1 MFEILSLKNTVN
13 FLRHAVPISILSAVL
28 VAGSLVSLAT
38 KGINWGLDFTG
49 GTVVEMEFSK
59 SADLNLLRAE
69 IDADA
74 DTLGATVQNFGSSK
88 DVLVRLQV
96 KEGVKS
102 DAQVKHVMASAAKLD
117 PNVTQKRVEFVG
129 PQVGKELAE
138 QGGLAVL
145 VALVC
150 ILIYVSF
157 RFEWR
162 LAAGAVAA
170 LGHDVIV
177 TLGVFSVLQL
187 EFDLTV
193 LAGLLTV
200 VGYSL
205 NDTIV
210 VFDRI
215 RENFLKMRKGSPEEV
230 VNVSITQTMS
240 RTIITTGT
248 TLITVVALFLKGGTM
263 IHGFATA
270 LLMGIVVGTYS
281 SIYVAS
287 YLAIRLGINREH
299 MMPVE
304 IEKEGADQPAM
315 MP

>member
-1 MFEILSLKNTVN
+1 MLQIFSVKNTVD
-13 FLRHAVPISILSAVL
+13 FLRHAKIISIMSMLL
-28 VAGSLVSLAT
+28 VIASLGSLAT
-38 KGINWGLDFTG
+38 QGINWGLDFTG
-49 GTVVEMEFSK
+49 GTVVEMEFS
-59 SADLNLLRAE
+59 APVDLNALRGTMTSAE
-69 IDADA
+69 AE
-74 DTLGATVQNFGSSK
+74 GAVVQNFGSSR
-88 DVLVRLQV
+88 DILVRLPV
-96 KEGVKS
+96 RNELKS
-102 DAQVKHVMASAAKLD
+102 DVQVAAVLAAAQSIDAGVI
-117 PNVTQKRVEFVG
+117 QKRVEFVG

-138 QGGLAVL
+138 QGGLAVI
-145 VALVC
+145 VALIC

-162 LAAGAVAA
+162 LAAGSVAA
-170 LGHDVIV
+170 LAHDVIV

-210 VFDRI
+210 VYDRI
-215 RENFLKMRKGSPEEV
+215 RENFLKMRKGTPEEI
-230 VNVSITQTMS
+230 VNTSITQTMS
-240 RTIITTGT
+240 RTVITTGT
-248 TLITVVALFLKGGTM
+248 TLITVIALFLKGGTM

-270 LLMGIVVGTYS
+270 LLLGIFVGTYS

-287 YLAIRLGINREH
+287 YLAVKLGINREH
-299 MMPVE
+299 MLPVE
-304 IEKEGADQPAM
+304 IEKEGADQPSM

>member
-1 MFEILSLKNTVN
+1 MFQILDIKGSIN
-13 FLRHAVPISILSAVL
+13 FLRHAAPISILSAIL
-28 VAGSLVSLAT
+28 VVGSLVSLAT
-38 KGINWGLDFTG
+38 RGINWGLDFTG

-59 SADLNLLRAE
+59 PVNLETLRNNLTEPLVA
-69 IDADA
+69 
-74 DTLGATVQNFGSSK
+74 GAVVQNFGSSR

-96 KEGVKS
+96 REGVKS
-102 DAQVKHVMASAAKLD
+102 DAQVRVVMAKATELD
-117 PNVTQKRVEFVG
+117 PEVTQKRVEFVG

-145 VALVC
+145 VALIC

-162 LAAGAVAA
+162 LAAGSVAA
-170 LGHDVIV
+170 LAHDVIV

-215 RENFLKMRKGSPEEV
+215 RENFLKMRKGTPEEV
-230 VNVSITQTMS
+230 VNNSITQTMS

-248 TLITVVALFLKGGTM
+248 TLITVVALFLKGGTL

-270 LLMGIVVGTYS
+270 LLLGIVVGTYS

-304 IEKEGADQPAM
+304 VEKEGADQPSI

>member
-1 MFEILSLKNTVN
+1 MFEILSLNKTVN
-13 FLRHAVPISILSAVL
+13 FLRHALPISIISMIL
-28 VAGSLVSLAT
+28 VIASIASLAT

-49 GTVVEMEFSK
+49 GTVVEMEFTDPV
-59 SADLNLLRAE
+59 DLNALRAQLTTS
-69 IDADA
+69 
-74 DTLGATVQNFGSSK
+74 DTEGAVVQNFGSSR
-88 DVLVRLQV
+88 DILVRLQV
-96 KEGVKS
+96 KEGIKS
-102 DAQVKHVMASAAKLD
+102 DVQVQSVMQAAQQID
-117 PNVTQKRVEFVG
+117 PQVEQKRVEFVG

-145 VALVC
+145 VALIC
-150 ILIYVSF
+150 IMIYVSF

-162 LAAGAVAA
+162 LAFGSVAA
-170 LGHDVIV
+170 LAHDVIV
-177 TLGVFSVLQL
+177 TLGVFSVFQL

-215 RENFLKMRKGSPEEV
+215 RENFLKLRKSLPEEV
-230 VNVSITQTMS
+230 VNISITQTMS
-240 RTIITTGT
+240 RTIITTAT
-248 TLITVVALFLKGGTM
+248 TLVVVVALFLKGGTM

-270 LLMGIVVGTYS
+270 LLMGIGVGTYS

-287 YLAIRLGINREH
+287 FLAIKLGINREH

-304 IEKEGADQPAM
+304 IEKEGADQPPM

>member
-1 MFEILSLKNTVN
+1 MYTEETDG
-13 FLRHAVPISILSAVL
+13 AV
-28 VAGSLVSLAT
+28 
-38 KGINWGLDFTG
+38 
-49 GTVVEMEFSK
+49 
-59 SADLNLLRAE
+59 
-69 IDADA
+69 
-74 DTLGATVQNFGSSK
+74 VQNFGSSR
-88 DVLVRLQV
+88 DILIRLPV
-96 KEGVKS
+96 KEDVKS
-102 DAQVKHVMASAAKLD
+102 DTQVSHVMEAVTQLD
-117 PNVTQKRVEFVG
+117 PSVIQKRVEFVG

-145 VALVC
+145 VALIC

-162 LAAGAVAA
+162 LALGSVAA
-170 LGHDVIV
+170 LAHDVII
-177 TLGVFSVLQL
+177 TLGVFSIFQL

-215 RENFLKMRKGSPEEV
+215 RENFLKVRKGTPEEV
-230 VNVSITQTMS
+230 VNTSITQTMS

-248 TLITVVALFLKGGTM
+248 TLVVVVALFLKGGTM

-270 LLMGIVVGTYS
+270 LLMGIFVGTFS

-287 YLAIRLGINREH
+287 FLAIKLGINREH

-304 IEKEGADQPAM
+304 IEKEGADQETL

>member
-1 MFEILSLKNTVN
+1 MFQILSFKGTVN
-13 FLRHAVPISILSAVL
+13 FLRHAVPISILSMVL
-28 VAGSLVSLAT
+28 VIGSIVSLAT
-38 KGINWGLDFTG
+38 NGINWGLDFTG
-49 GTVVEMEFSK
+49 GTVVELEFNHEV
-59 SADLNLLRAE
+59 DLKTLRS
-69 IDADA
+69 DLDH
-74 DTLGATVQNFGSSK
+74 DSLSGAVIQNFGSTR
-88 DVLVRLQV
+88 DIIIRLQV
-96 KEGVKS
+96 KDGIKS
-102 DAQVKHVMASAAKLD
+102 DDQVKLVMNVATKLD
-117 PNVTQKRVEFVG
+117 KDVIQKRVEFVG
-129 PQVGKELAE
+129 PQVGEELTE

-145 VALVC
+145 VALIC
-150 ILIYVSF
+150 ILVYVSF

-162 LAAGAVAA
+162 LAMGSVAA

-177 TLGVFSVLQL
+177 TLGVFSVLQI

-210 VFDRI
+210 VYDRI
-215 RENFLKMRKGSPEEV
+215 RENFLKMRKGSPSDV
-230 VNVSITQTMS
+230 VNASITQTMS
-240 RTIITTGT
+240 RTIITTLT
-248 TLITVVALFLKGGTM
+248 TLITVIALFLKGGSM

-270 LLMGIVVGTYS
+270 LLMGIMVGTYS

-287 YLAIRLGINREH
+287 YLAIRLGISRDH

-304 IEKEGADQPAM
+304 IEKEGADQPSV

>member
-1 MFEILSLKNTVN
+1 MFQILNIKGSVN
-13 FLRHAVPISILSAVL
+13 FLRHAVPISLLSLVL
-28 VAGSLVSLAT
+28 VLSSLGSLAI

-49 GTVVEMEFSK
+49 GTVVELEFNNP
-59 SADLNLLRAE
+59 ADLNAIRAGLTSE
-69 IDADA
+69 ASA
-74 DTLGATVQNFGSSK
+74 GAVVQNFGSSRDILIRLPVK
-88 DVLVRLQV
+88 EDYKSDLQV
-96 KEGVKS
+96 ADVM
-102 DAQVKHVMASAAKLD
+102 DAVTKLD
-117 PNVTQKRVEFVG
+117 PSVIQKRVEFVG

-138 QGGLAVL
+138 QGGLAVI
-145 VALVC
+145 VALIC
-150 ILIYVSF
+150 ILMYVSF

-162 LAAGAVAA
+162 LALGSVAA
-170 LGHDVIV
+170 LGHDVII
-177 TLGVFSVLQL
+177 TLGVFSVFQL

-215 RENFLKMRKGSPEEV
+215 RENFLKLRKGTPKEV
-230 VNVSITQTMS
+230 VNTSITQTMS
-240 RTIITTGT
+240 RTIITTAT
-248 TLITVVALFLKGGTM
+248 TLVVVIALFLKGGTM

-270 LLMGIVVGTYS
+270 LLMGIFVGTFS

-287 YLAIRLGINREH
+287 FLAIRLGINREH

-304 IEKEGADQPAM
+304 IEKEGADQDTL

>member
-1 MFEILSLKNTVN
+1 MLQIFSVTKAIDFLKHAKVISLLSVVLVVGSLLSLGV
-13 FLRHAVPISILSAVL
+13 
-28 VAGSLVSLAT
+28 

-49 GTVVEMEFSK
+49 GTVVELEFSQQV
-59 SADLNLLRAE
+59 DLIQLRSGL
-69 IDADA
+69 DADEA
-74 DTLGATVQNFGSSK
+74 EGAVVQNFGSSR
-88 DVLVRLQV
+88 DVLIRLPVR
-96 KEGVKS
+96 EEIKS
-102 DAQVKHVMASAAKLD
+102 DDQVSAVMEAARSID
-117 PNVTQKRVEFVG
+117 SNVIQKRVEFVG

-138 QGGLAVL
+138 QGGLAVI
-145 VALVC
+145 VALIC

-162 LAAGAVAA
+162 LAMGSVAA
-170 LGHDVIV
+170 LAHDVIV
-177 TLGVFSVLQL
+177 TLGVFSILQL

-210 VFDRI
+210 VYDRV
-215 RENFLKMRKGSPEEV
+215 RENFLKMRKGGPNEV
-230 VNVSITQTMS
+230 VNKSITQTMS

-248 TLITVVALFLKGGTM
+248 TLVVVIALFLKGGTM

-270 LLMGIVVGTYS
+270 LLCGIFVGTYS

-287 YLAIRLGINREH
+287 FLAIKLGICREH

-304 IEKEGADQPAM
+304 IEKEGADQDAV

>member
-1 MFEILSLKNTVN
+1 MFQILNIKGSVN
-13 FLRHAVPISILSAVL
+13 FLRHAIPISILSVILVL
-28 VAGSLVSLAT
+28 GSLGSLAT

-49 GTVVEMEFSK
+49 GTVVELEFSN
-59 SADLNLLRAE
+59 SANLTVIRNGLTTDE
-69 IDADA
+69 TD
-74 DTLGATVQNFGSSK
+74 GAVVQNFGSSR
-88 DVLVRLQV
+88 DILIRLPV
-96 KEGVKS
+96 KEGIKS
-102 DAQVKHVMASAAKLD
+102 DVQVAQVMDAVTLLD
-117 PNVTQKRVEFVG
+117 PAVIQKRVEFVG

-145 VALVC
+145 VALIC

-162 LAAGAVAA
+162 LALGSVTA
-170 LGHDVIV
+170 LAHDVII
-177 TLGVFSVLQL
+177 TLGVFSLFQL

-193 LAGLLTV
+193 LAGVLTV

-215 RENFLKMRKGSPEEV
+215 RENFLKMRKSSPEEV
-230 VNVSITQTMS
+230 VNTSITQTMS
-240 RTIITTGT
+240 RTIITTAT
-248 TLITVVALFLKGGTM
+248 TLVVVIALFLKGGTM

-270 LLMGIVVGTYS
+270 LLMGIFVGTFS

-287 YLAIRLGINREH
+287 FLAIKLGINREH

-304 IEKEGADQPAM
+304 IEKEGADQDKLM
-315 MP
+315 S

>member
-1 MFEILSLKNTVN
+1 MLQILSFKGSVN
-13 FLRHAVPISILSAVL
+13 FLRHALPISIMSLILVVL
-28 VAGSLVSLAT
+28 SLVCLAT

-49 GTVVEMEFSK
+49 GTSIQLTFSK
-59 SADLNLLRAE
+59 PADLSSLR
-69 IDADA
+69 
-74 DTLGATVQNFGSSK
+74 DTLDNEIIAGAVVQNFGSSR
-88 DVLVRLQV
+88 DVVVRLQT

-102 DAQVKHVMASAAKLD
+102 DDQVKLVLSAAKAQD
-117 PNVTQKRVEFVG
+117 PAVEQKSVEFVG

-138 QGGLAVL
+138 QGSLAVL
-145 VALVC
+145 VALIC
-150 ILIYVSF
+150 ILLYVSF

-162 LAAGAVAA
+162 LSLGAVAA
-170 LGHDVIV
+170 LAHDVTV
-177 TLGVFSVLQL
+177 TLGLFSFLQL

-193 LAGLLTV
+193 LAGVLTV

-215 RENFLKMRKGSPEEV
+215 RENFLKMRKATPTEV
-230 VNVSITQTMS
+230 VNTSITQTMS

-248 TLITVVALFLKGGTM
+248 TIITVIALFLKGGTL
-263 IHGFATA
+263 IHGFATS
-270 LLMGIVVGTYS
+270 LLMGITVGTYS

-287 YLAIRLGINREH
+287 FLAIKLGICREH
-299 MMPVE
+299 MMPVQV
-304 IEKEGADQPAM
+304 EKEGADQPSI

>member
-1 MFEILSLKNTVN
+1 MFQLFSVKNTVN
-13 FLRHAVPISILSAVL
+13 FLRHAAPISILSVIL
-28 VAGSLVSLAT
+28 VIASFVSLGT

-49 GTVVEMEFSK
+49 GTVVEVEFS
-59 SADLNLLRAE
+59 SPVDLNELRGKLTSVE
-69 IDADA
+69 
-74 DTLGATVQNFGSSK
+74 TEGALVQNFGSST
-88 DVLVRLQV
+88 DVLFRLPVR
-96 KEGVKS
+96 ENIKS
-102 DAQVKHVMASAAKLD
+102 DLQAMGIM
-117 PNVTQKRVEFVG
+117 NVVNSMDQNAIQKRVEFVG
-129 PQVGKELAE
+129 PQVGKQLAE
-138 QGGLAVL
+138 QGGLAVI
-145 VALVC
+145 VALIC

-162 LAAGAVAA
+162 LAAGSVAA
-170 LGHDVIV
+170 LAHDVIV
-177 TLGVFSVLQL
+177 TLGVFSILQL

-210 VFDRI
+210 VYDRI
-215 RENFLKMRKGSPEEV
+215 RENFLKMRKGTPEEI
-230 VNVSITQTMS
+230 VNQSITQTMS
-240 RTIITTGT
+240 RTVITTGT
-248 TLITVVALFLKGGTM
+248 TLIVVIALFLKGGTM

-270 LLMGIVVGTYS
+270 LLCGIFVGTYS

-299 MMPVE
+299 MLPVE
-304 IEKEGADQPAM
+304 IEKEGADQPPM

>member
-1 MFEILSLKNTVN
+1 MLQILNVKSTVN
-13 FLRHAVPISILSAVL
+13 FLRHALPISIFSAILVL
-28 VAGSLVSLAT
+28 GSIASLAT

-49 GTVVEMEFSK
+49 GTVVELEFSK
-59 SADLNLLRAE
+59 PADLNAVRSSLATE
-69 IDADA
+69 AVG
-74 DTLGATVQNFGSSK
+74 GAVVQNFGSSR
-88 DVLVRLQV
+88 DVLIRLPVKDDFKSEVQV
-96 KEGVKS
+96 N
-102 DAQVKHVMASAAKLD
+102 DVMAAVTQLD
-117 PNVTQKRVEFVG
+117 ASVVQKRVEFVG

-145 VALVC
+145 VALIC

-162 LAAGAVAA
+162 LALGSVAA
-170 LGHDVIV
+170 LAHDIIV

-215 RENFLKMRKGSPEEV
+215 RENFLKLRKSSPEEV
-230 VNVSITQTMS
+230 VNISITQTMS

-248 TLITVVALFLKGGTM
+248 TLVVVVALFLKGGTM

-270 LLMGIVVGTYS
+270 LLMGIFVGTFS

-287 YLAIRLGINREH
+287 FLAIKLGINREH

-304 IEKEGADQPAM
+304 VEKEGADQDAL

>member
-1 MFEILSLKNTVN
+1 MFQILSIKGTVN
-13 FLRHAVPISILSAVL
+13 FLRHAVPISILSLILVL
-28 VAGSLVSLAT
+28 ASLTSLAT

-49 GTVVEMEFSK
+49 GTVVELEFS
-59 SADLNLLRAE
+59 STANLQALRAE
-69 IDADA
+69 ISSEE
-74 DTLGATVQNFGSSK
+74 TEGVVVQHFGSSR
-88 DVLVRLQV
+88 DVITRLPV

-102 DAQVKHVMASAAKLD
+102 ELQVQHVMEAAIKLD
-117 PNVTQKRVEFVG
+117 PQVIQKRVEMVG
-129 PQVGKELAE
+129 PQIGKELAE

-145 VALVC
+145 VALIS

-162 LAAGAVAA
+162 LALGSVTA
-170 LGHDVIV
+170 LAHDVII
-177 TLGVFSVLQL
+177 TLGVFSLFQL
-187 EFDLTV
+187 DFDLTV
-193 LAGLLTV
+193 LAGVLTV

-215 RENFLKMRKGSPEEV
+215 RENFLKMRKGSPEEII
-230 VNVSITQTMS
+230 NTSITQTMS

-248 TLITVVALFLKGGTM
+248 TLVVVIALFLKGGTM

-270 LLMGIVVGTYS
+270 LLMGIFVGTFS

-287 YLAIRLGINREH
+287 FLAIKLGINREH
-299 MMPVE
+299 MLPVE
-304 IEKEGADQPAM
+304 IEKEGADQDPL

>member
-1 MFEILSLKNTVN
+1 MFQILSIKGTVN
-13 FLRHAVPISILSAVL
+13 FLRHAVPISILSLILVL
-28 VAGSLVSLAT
+28 ASLTSLAT

-49 GTVVEMEFSK
+49 GTVVELEFS
-59 SADLNLLRAE
+59 STANLQALRAE
-69 IDADA
+69 ISSEE
-74 DTLGATVQNFGSSK
+74 TEGVVVQHFGSSR
-88 DVLVRLQV
+88 DVITRLPV

-102 DAQVKHVMASAAKLD
+102 ELQVQHVMEAAIKLD
-117 PNVTQKRVEFVG
+117 PQVIQKRVEMVG
-129 PQVGKELAE
+129 PQIGKELAE

-145 VALVC
+145 VALIC

-162 LAAGAVAA
+162 LALGSVAA
-170 LGHDVIV
+170 LAHDVII
-177 TLGVFSVLQL
+177 TLGVFSLFQL
-187 EFDLTV
+187 DFDLTV
-193 LAGLLTV
+193 LAGVLTV

-215 RENFLKMRKGSPEEV
+215 RENFLKMRKGSPEEII
-230 VNVSITQTMS
+230 NTSITQTMS

-248 TLITVVALFLKGGTM
+248 TLVVVIALFLKGGTM

-270 LLMGIVVGTYS
+270 LLMGIFVGTFS

-287 YLAIRLGINREH
+287 FLAIKLGINREH
-299 MMPVE
+299 MLPVE
-304 IEKEGADQPAM
+304 IEKEGADQDPL

>member
-1 MFEILSLKNTVN
+1 MFQILSIKGSIN
-13 FLRHAVPISILSAVL
+13 FLRHAVPISILSLVL
-28 VAGSLVSLAT
+28 VLGSLGSLAT

-49 GTVVEMEFSK
+49 GTVVEMEFS
-59 SADLNLLRAE
+59 SAVDLNKLRN
-69 IDADA
+69 
-74 DTLGATVQNFGSSK
+74 TLTSEETDGAVVQNFGSSR
-88 DVLVRLQV
+88 DVLVRLPV
-96 KEGVKS
+96 KEDVKS
-102 DAQVKHVMASAAKLD
+102 DIQVAHVMEAASGID
-117 PNVTQKRVEFVG
+117 QNVTQKRVEFVG

-145 VALVC
+145 VALIC

-162 LAAGAVAA
+162 LALGAVAA
-170 LGHDVIV
+170 LAHDVII
-177 TLGVFSVLQL
+177 TLGVFSLFQL

-193 LAGLLTV
+193 LAGVLTV

-215 RENFLKMRKGSPEEV
+215 RENFLKMRKSTPVEI
-230 VNVSITQTMS
+230 VNNSITQTMS

-248 TLITVVALFLKGGTM
+248 TLVVVVALFLKGGTM

-270 LLMGIVVGTYS
+270 LLMGIFVGTFS

-287 YLAIRLGINREH
+287 FLAVKLGINREH

-304 IEKEGADQPAM
+304 IEKEGADQDAL

>member
-1 MFEILSLKNTVN
+1 MLEILSLKRTVN
-13 FLRHAVPISILSAVL
+13 FLRHALPISIMSAILVL
-28 VAGSLVSLAT
+28 GSLVSLAT

-49 GTVVEMEFSK
+49 GTVVEMEFTQPV
-59 SADLNLLRAE
+59 DLNVLRTKLSSPE
-69 IDADA
+69 LD
-74 DTLGATVQNFGSSK
+74 GAIVQNFGSSR
-88 DVLVRLQV
+88 DVLVRLSV
-96 KEGVKS
+96 KEGVSS
-102 DAQVKHVMASAAKLD
+102 DAQVKSVMTAAQQVD
-117 PNVTQKRVEFVG
+117 ADVQQKRVEFVG

-145 VALVC
+145 VALIC
-150 ILIYVSF
+150 IMIYVSF

-162 LAAGAVAA
+162 LAAGSVAA
-170 LGHDVIV
+170 LAHDVIV
-177 TLGVFSVLQL
+177 TLGVFSVFQL

-193 LAGLLTV
+193 LAGVLTV

-215 RENFLKMRKGSPEEV
+215 RENFLKMRKSDPEEV

-248 TLITVVALFLKGGTM
+248 TLVTVVALFLKGGTM

-270 LLMGIVVGTYS
+270 LLLGIFVGTYS

-287 YLAIRLGINREH
+287 FLAIKLGICREH

-304 IEKEGADQPAM
+304 IEKEGADQPPM

>member
-1 MFEILSLKNTVN
+1 MFQIFSVKNTVD
-13 FLRHAVPISILSAVL
+13 FLRHAMPISVMSMILVIASF
-28 VAGSLVSLAT
+28 VSLGVQ
-38 KGINWGLDFTG
+38 GINWGLDFTG
-49 GTVVEMEFSK
+49 GTVVEMEFSAPVDL
-59 SADLNLLRAE
+59 SALRAKMTSAE
-69 IDADA
+69 AE
-74 DTLGATVQNFGSSK
+74 GAVVQNFGSSR
-88 DVLVRLQV
+88 DILVRLPV
-96 KEGVKS
+96 RETLKS
-102 DAQVKHVMASAAKLD
+102 DVQVAAVLTAAQTIDSA
-117 PNVTQKRVEFVG
+117 VIQKRVEFVG
-129 PQVGKELAE
+129 PQVGKQLAE
-138 QGGLAVL
+138 QGGLAVI
-145 VALVC
+145 VALIC

-162 LAAGAVAA
+162 LAAGSVAA
-170 LGHDVIV
+170 LAHDVIV

-210 VFDRI
+210 VYDRI
-215 RENFLKMRKGSPEEV
+215 RENFLKMRKGSPIEV
-230 VNVSITQTMS
+230 VNTSITQTMS
-240 RTIITTGT
+240 RTVITTGT
-248 TLITVVALFLKGGTM
+248 TLITVIALFLKGGTM

-270 LLMGIVVGTYS
+270 LLLGIFVGTYS

-287 YLAIRLGINREH
+287 YLAVKLGINREH
-299 MMPVE
+299 MLPVE

>member
-1 MFEILSLKNTVN
+1 MFQLLDFKGSVN
-13 FLRHAVPISILSAVL
+13 FLKHALPISILSAIL
-28 VAGSLVSLAT
+28 VVGSLVSLAT
-38 KGINWGLDFTG
+38 RGINWGLDFTG

-59 SADLNLLRAE
+59 AVDLETLRQALVE
-69 IDADA
+69 PEVA
-74 DTLGATVQNFGSSK
+74 GAVVQNFGSSR

-96 KEGVKS
+96 REGVKS
-102 DAQVKHVMASAAKLD
+102 DDQVRIVMADASAID
-117 PNVTQKRVEFVG
+117 PQVTQKRVEFVG

-145 VALVC
+145 VALIC

-162 LAAGAVAA
+162 LAAGSVAA
-170 LGHDVIV
+170 LAHDVIV

-187 EFDLTV
+187 EFDLTT

-230 VNVSITQTMS
+230 VNTSITQTMS

-248 TLITVVALFLKGGTM
+248 TLITVVALFLKGGTL

-270 LLMGIVVGTYS
+270 LLLGIVVGTYS

-287 YLAIRLGINREH
+287 YLAIRLGVSREH

-304 IEKEGADQPAM
+304 VEKEGADQP
-315 MP
+315 PIVP

>member
-1 MFEILSLKNTVN
+1 MFQILSFKGTVN
-13 FLRHAVPISILSAVL
+13 FLRHALPISVLSLFL
-28 VAGSLVSLAT
+28 VIGSVVSLAT
-38 KGINWGLDFTG
+38 NGINWGLDFTG
-49 GTVVEMEFSK
+49 GTVVELEFDHAVDLK
-59 SADLNLLRAE
+59 KLRADLDHESTA
-69 IDADA
+69 
-74 DTLGATVQNFGSSK
+74 GAVIQNFGSTR
-88 DVLVRLQV
+88 DILIRLQV
-96 KEGVKS
+96 KQGIKS
-102 DAQVKHVMASAAKLD
+102 DDQVKLVMDTAKKVD
-117 PNVTQKRVEFVG
+117 AGVIQKRVEFVG
-129 PQVGKELAE
+129 PQVGKELTE

-145 VALVC
+145 VALIC

-162 LAAGAVAA
+162 LAAGSVAA

-210 VFDRI
+210 VYDRI
-215 RENFLKMRKGSPEEV
+215 RENFLKMRKAGPAEV
-230 VNVSITQTMS
+230 VNMSITQTMS
-240 RTIITTGT
+240 RTIITTVT
-248 TLITVVALFLKGGTM
+248 TLITVIALFLKGGSM

-270 LLMGIVVGTYS
+270 LLMGIIVGTYS

-287 YLAIRLGINREH
+287 YLAIRLGICRDH

-304 IEKEGADQPAM
+304 IEKEGADQDSV

>member
-1 MFEILSLKNTVN
+1 MYQILSIKGTIN
-13 FLRHAVPISILSAVL
+13 FLRHAVPISIISLLLVL
-28 VAGSLVSLAT
+28 ASLTSLAT

-49 GTVVEMEFSK
+49 GSVVELEFSSPVNLK
-59 SADLNLLRAE
+59 LLRADLTSE
-69 IDADA
+69 ETD
-74 DTLGATVQNFGSSK
+74 GAVVQNFGSSR
-88 DVLVRLQV
+88 DILVRLPV
-96 KEGVKS
+96 KEGIATDIQVGQVM
-102 DAQVKHVMASAAKLD
+102 DAAIALD
-117 PNVTQKRVEFVG
+117 PQVIQKRVEVVG
-129 PQVGKELAE
+129 PQIGKELAE

-145 VALVC
+145 VALIC

-162 LAAGAVAA
+162 LAVGSVVALA
-170 LGHDVIV
+170 HDVII
-177 TLGVFSVLQL
+177 TLGVFSVFQL
-187 EFDLTV
+187 DFDLTV
-193 LAGLLTV
+193 LAGVLTV

-215 RENFLKMRKGSPEEV
+215 RENFLKMRKSTPEEI
-230 VNVSITQTMS
+230 VNTSITQTMS

-248 TLITVVALFLKGGTM
+248 TLVVVVALFLKGGTM

-270 LLMGIVVGTYS
+270 LLMGIFVGTFS

-287 YLAIRLGINREH
+287 FLAIKLGINREH

-304 IEKEGADQPAM
+304 IEKEGADQDAL

>member
-1 MFEILSLKNTVN
+1 MFQLFSVNNTVN
-13 FLRHAVPISILSAVL
+13 FLRHAAPISVMSMLL
-28 VAGSLVSLAT
+28 VIASFVSLGT

-49 GTVVEMEFSK
+49 GTVVEVEFS
-59 SADLNLLRAE
+59 SPVDLNVLRSKLTSVE
-69 IDADA
+69 
-74 DTLGATVQNFGSSK
+74 TEGALVQNFGSST
-88 DVLVRLQV
+88 DVLFRLPVR
-96 KEGVKS
+96 ENIKS
-102 DAQVKHVMASAAKLD
+102 DVQATGIMKVVNSMDDNAI
-117 PNVTQKRVEFVG
+117 QKRVEFVG
-129 PQVGKELAE
+129 PQVGKQLAE
-138 QGGLAVL
+138 QGGLAVI
-145 VALVC
+145 VALIC

-162 LAAGAVAA
+162 LAAGSVAA
-170 LGHDVIV
+170 LAHDVIV
-177 TLGVFSVLQL
+177 TLGVFSILQL

-210 VFDRI
+210 VYDRI
-215 RENFLKMRKGSPEEV
+215 RENFLKMRKGTPEEI
-230 VNVSITQTMS
+230 VNQSITQTMS
-240 RTIITTGT
+240 RTVITTGT
-248 TLITVVALFLKGGTM
+248 TLIVVIALFLKGGTM

-270 LLMGIVVGTYS
+270 LLCGIFVGTYS

-287 YLAIRLGINREH
+287 YLAIKLGINREH

-304 IEKEGADQPAM
+304 IEKEGADQPPM

>member
-1 MFEILSLKNTVN
+1 MFQILSIKGTIN
-13 FLRHAVPISILSAVL
+13 FLRHAVAISGLSLILVL
-28 VAGSLVSLAT
+28 ASLGSLAV

-49 GTVVEMEFSK
+49 GTVVEMEFENPV
-59 SADLNLLRAE
+59 DLNKLRAALTSDE
-69 IDADA
+69 TD
-74 DTLGATVQNFGSSK
+74 GAVVQNFGSSR
-88 DVLVRLQV
+88 DVLIRLPV

-102 DAQVKHVMASAAKLD
+102 DLQVEHVMEAAAEVD
-117 PNVTQKRVEFVG
+117 PSVTQKRVEFVG

-145 VALVC
+145 VALIC

-162 LAAGAVAA
+162 LALGSVAA
-170 LGHDVIV
+170 LAHDVII
-177 TLGVFSVLQL
+177 TLGVFSMFQL

-193 LAGLLTV
+193 LAGVLTV

-215 RENFLKMRKGSPEEV
+215 RENFLKMRKGTPVDV
-230 VNVSITQTMS
+230 VNNSITQTMS

-248 TLITVVALFLKGGTM
+248 TLVVVVALFLKGGTM

-270 LLMGIVVGTYS
+270 LLMGIFVGTFS

-287 YLAIRLGINREH
+287 FLAVKLGINREH

-304 IEKEGADQPAM
+304 IEKEGADQDAL

>member
-1 MFEILSLKNTVN
+1 MLQILNVKGTVN
-13 FLRHAVPISILSAVL
+13 FLRHALPISIFSAVL
-28 VAGSLVSLAT
+28 VLGSLALLAT

-49 GTVVEMEFSK
+49 GTVVELEFSK
-59 SADLNLLRAE
+59 PANLNTIRTDLSTEAVE
-69 IDADA
+69 
-74 DTLGATVQNFGSSK
+74 GAVVQNFGSSRH
-88 DVLVRLQV
+88 VLIRLPI
-96 KEGVKS
+96 KSEFKS
-102 DAQVKHVMASAAKLD
+102 DIQVNDVMTTAIKLD
-117 PNVTQKRVEFVG
+117 EFVIQKRVEFVG

-138 QGGLAVL
+138 QGGLAVI
-145 VALVC
+145 VALIC

-162 LAAGAVAA
+162 LALGSVAA

-177 TLGVFSVLQL
+177 TLGVFSLFQL

-193 LAGLLTV
+193 LAGVLTV

-215 RENFLKMRKGSPEEV
+215 RENFLKLRKSGPEDV
-230 VNVSITQTMS
+230 VNKSITQTMS

-248 TLITVVALFLKGGTM
+248 TLIVVIALFLKGGSM

-270 LLMGIVVGTYS
+270 LLMGIFVGTFS

-287 YLAIRLGINREH
+287 FLAIKLGINREH

-304 IEKEGADQPAM
+304 IEKEGADQDTL

>member
-1 MFEILSLKNTVN
+1 MLQILNVKSTVN
-13 FLRHAVPISILSAVL
+13 FLRHALPISIFSAILVL
-28 VAGSLVSLAT
+28 GSIASLAT

-49 GTVVEMEFSK
+49 GTVVELEFSK
-59 SADLNLLRAE
+59 PADLNAVRSSLATE
-69 IDADA
+69 AVG
-74 DTLGATVQNFGSSK
+74 GAVVQNFGSSR
-88 DVLVRLQV
+88 DVLIRLPVKDDFKSEDQV
-96 KEGVKS
+96 N
-102 DAQVKHVMASAAKLD
+102 DVMAAVTQLD
-117 PNVTQKRVEFVG
+117 ASVIQKRVEFVG

-145 VALVC
+145 VALIC

-162 LAAGAVAA
+162 LALGSVAA
-170 LGHDVIV
+170 LAHDIIV

-215 RENFLKMRKGSPEEV
+215 RENFLKLRKSLPEEV
-230 VNVSITQTMS
+230 VNISITQTMS

-248 TLITVVALFLKGGTM
+248 TLVVVVALFLKGGTM

-270 LLMGIVVGTYS
+270 LLMGIFVGTFS

-287 YLAIRLGINREH
+287 FLAIKLGINREH

-304 IEKEGADQPAM
+304 VEKEGADQDAL

>member
-1 MFEILSLKNTVN
+1 MLQIFSVKNTVD
-13 FLRHAVPISILSAVL
+13 FLRHAFPISVMSLILVIASF
-28 VAGSLVSLAT
+28 VSLGVQ
-38 KGINWGLDFTG
+38 GINWGLDFTG
-49 GTVVEMEFSK
+49 GTVVEMEFSAPVDL
-59 SADLNLLRAE
+59 SALRATMTSAE
-69 IDADA
+69 AE
-74 DTLGATVQNFGSSK
+74 GAVVQNFGSSR
-88 DVLVRLQV
+88 DILVRLPV
-96 KEGVKS
+96 RNELKS
-102 DAQVKHVMASAAKLD
+102 DVQVAAVLTAAQSIDSGVI
-117 PNVTQKRVEFVG
+117 QKRVEFVG

-138 QGGLAVL
+138 QGGLAVI
-145 VALVC
+145 VALIC

-162 LAAGAVAA
+162 LAAGSVAA
-170 LGHDVIV
+170 LAHDVIV

-210 VFDRI
+210 VYDRI
-215 RENFLKMRKGSPEEV
+215 RENFLKMRKGTPVEI
-230 VNVSITQTMS
+230 VNTSITQTMS
-240 RTIITTGT
+240 RTVITTGT
-248 TLITVVALFLKGGTM
+248 TLITVIALFLKGGTM

-270 LLMGIVVGTYS
+270 LLLGIFVGTYS

-287 YLAIRLGINREH
+287 YLAIKLGINREH
-299 MMPVE
+299 MLPVE
-304 IEKEGADQPAM
+304 IEKEGADQPSM

>member
-1 MFEILSLKNTVN
+1 MFQLFSVKNTVD
-13 FLRHAVPISILSAVL
+13 FLRHAAPISIISVIL
-28 VAGSLVSLAT
+28 VIASFVSLGT

-49 GTVVEMEFSK
+49 GTVVEVEFS
-59 SADLNLLRAE
+59 SPVDLNELRSKLTSVE
-69 IDADA
+69 
-74 DTLGATVQNFGSSK
+74 TEGALVQNFGSST
-88 DVLVRLQV
+88 DVLFRLPVR
-96 KEGVKS
+96 ENIKS
-102 DAQVKHVMASAAKLD
+102 DLQAMGIMTVVNSMDQNAI
-117 PNVTQKRVEFVG
+117 QKRVEFVG
-129 PQVGKELAE
+129 PQVGKQLAE
-138 QGGLAVL
+138 QGGLAVI
-145 VALVC
+145 VALIC

-162 LAAGAVAA
+162 LAAGSVAA
-170 LGHDVIV
+170 LAHDVIV
-177 TLGVFSVLQL
+177 TLGVFSILQL

-210 VFDRI
+210 VYDRI
-215 RENFLKMRKGSPEEV
+215 RENFLKMRKGTPEEI
-230 VNVSITQTMS
+230 VNQSITQTMS
-240 RTIITTGT
+240 RTVITTGT
-248 TLITVVALFLKGGTM
+248 TLIVVIALFLKGGTM

-270 LLMGIVVGTYS
+270 LLCGIFVGTYS

-299 MMPVE
+299 MLPVE
-304 IEKEGADQPAM
+304 IEKEGADQPPM

>member
-1 MFEILSLKNTVN
+1 MFQILSIKGTVN
-13 FLRHAVPISILSAVL
+13 FLRHAVPISILSLILVL
-28 VAGSLVSLAT
+28 ASLTSLAT

-49 GTVVEMEFSK
+49 GTVVELEFS
-59 SADLNLLRAE
+59 STANLQALRAE
-69 IDADA
+69 L
-74 DTLGATVQNFGSSK
+74 TSEETEGVVVQHFGSSR
-88 DVLVRLQV
+88 DVITRLPV

-102 DAQVKHVMASAAKLD
+102 ELQVQHVMEAAIKLD
-117 PNVTQKRVEFVG
+117 PQVIQKRVEMVG
-129 PQVGKELAE
+129 PQIGKELAE

-145 VALVC
+145 VALIC

-162 LAAGAVAA
+162 LALGSVAA
-170 LGHDVIV
+170 LAHDVII
-177 TLGVFSVLQL
+177 TLGVFSLFQL
-187 EFDLTV
+187 DFDLTV
-193 LAGLLTV
+193 LAGVLTV

-215 RENFLKMRKGSPEEV
+215 RENFLKMRKGGPEEI
-230 VNVSITQTMS
+230 VNTSITQTMS

-248 TLITVVALFLKGGTM
+248 TLVVVIALFLKGGTM

-270 LLMGIVVGTYS
+270 LLMGIFVGTFS

-287 YLAIRLGINREH
+287 FLAVKLGINREH
-299 MMPVE
+299 MLPVE
-304 IEKEGADQPAM
+304 IEKEGADQDPL

>member
-1 MFEILSLKNTVN
+1 MLQILNVKSTVN
-13 FLRHAVPISILSAVL
+13 FLRHALPISIFSAVL
-28 VAGSLVSLAT
+28 VLGSIASLAT

-49 GTVVEMEFSK
+49 GTVVELEFSK
-59 SADLNLLRAE
+59 PADLNAVRSSLVTEAVG
-69 IDADA
+69 
-74 DTLGATVQNFGSSK
+74 GAVVQNFGSSR
-88 DVLVRLQV
+88 DVLIRLPVKDDFKSEDQV
-96 KEGVKS
+96 N
-102 DAQVKHVMASAAKLD
+102 DVMAAVTQLD
-117 PNVTQKRVEFVG
+117 ASVIQKRVEFVG

-145 VALVC
+145 VALIC

-162 LAAGAVAA
+162 LALGSVAA
-170 LGHDVIV
+170 LAHDIIV

-215 RENFLKMRKGSPEEV
+215 RENFLKLRKSLPEEV
-230 VNVSITQTMS
+230 VNISITQTMS

-248 TLITVVALFLKGGTM
+248 TLVVVVALFLKGGTM

-270 LLMGIVVGTYS
+270 LLMGIFVGTFS

-287 YLAIRLGINREH
+287 FLAIKLGINREH

-304 IEKEGADQPAM
+304 IEKEGADQDAL

>member
-1 MFEILSLKNTVN
+1 MFQILSIKGTIN
-13 FLRHAVPISILSAVL
+13 FLRHAVAISGLSLILVL
-28 VAGSLVSLAT
+28 ASLGSLAV

-49 GTVVEMEFSK
+49 GTVVEMEFENPV
-59 SADLNLLRAE
+59 DLNKLRAALTSDE
-69 IDADA
+69 TD
-74 DTLGATVQNFGSSK
+74 GAVVQNFGSSR
-88 DVLVRLQV
+88 DVLIRLPV

-102 DAQVKHVMASAAKLD
+102 DLQVEHVMEAAAKVD
-117 PNVTQKRVEFVG
+117 PSVTQKRVEFVG

-145 VALVC
+145 VALIC

-162 LAAGAVAA
+162 LALGSVAA
-170 LGHDVIV
+170 LAHDVII
-177 TLGVFSVLQL
+177 TLGVFSIFQL

-193 LAGLLTV
+193 LAGVLTV

-215 RENFLKMRKGSPEEV
+215 RENFLKMRKGTPVDV
-230 VNVSITQTMS
+230 VNNSITQTMS

-248 TLITVVALFLKGGTM
+248 TLVVVVALFLKGGTM

-270 LLMGIVVGTYS
+270 LLMGIFVGTFS

-287 YLAIRLGINREH
+287 FLAVKLGINREH

-304 IEKEGADQPAM
+304 IEKEGADQEAL

>member
-1 MFEILSLKNTVN
+1 MYQILSIKGTIN
-13 FLRHAVPISILSAVL
+13 FLRHAVPISMISLVL
-28 VAGSLVSLAT
+28 VLGSLTSLAT

-49 GTVVEMEFSK
+49 GTVVELEFS
-59 SADLNLLRAE
+59 SPVNLEQLRTNLASVE
-69 IDADA
+69 TD
-74 DTLGATVQNFGSSK
+74 GAVVQNFGSSR
-88 DVLVRLQV
+88 DVLVRLPV
-96 KEGVKS
+96 KEGVAT
-102 DAQVKHVMASAAKLD
+102 DIQVAQVMDAATTLD
-117 PNVTQKRVEFVG
+117 PQVIQKRVEVVG
-129 PQVGKELAE
+129 PQIGKELAE

-145 VALVC
+145 VALIC

-162 LAAGAVAA
+162 LAVGSVVALA
-170 LGHDVIV
+170 HDVII
-177 TLGVFSVLQL
+177 TLGVFSLFQL
-187 EFDLTV
+187 DFDLTV
-193 LAGLLTV
+193 LAGVLTV

-215 RENFLKMRKGSPEEV
+215 RENFLKMRKSTPEEI
-230 VNVSITQTMS
+230 VNTSITQTMS

-248 TLITVVALFLKGGTM
+248 TLVVVVALFLKGGTM

-270 LLMGIVVGTYS
+270 LLMGIFVGTFS

-287 YLAIRLGINREH
+287 FLAIKLGINREH

-304 IEKEGADQPAM
+304 IEKEGADQDAL

>member
-1 MFEILSLKNTVN
+1 MRQVTAFKNTID
-13 FLRHAVPISILSAVL
+13 FLKHAVPISLF
-28 VAGSLVSLAT
+28 SLALTFAALVCLGT

-49 GTVVEMEFSK
+49 GTVVELSFSK
-59 SADLNLLRAE
+59 PASLPDLREQLMGE
-69 IDADA
+69 HMS
-74 DTLGATVQNFGSSK
+74 GAVVQNFGSTR
-88 DVLVRLQV
+88 DVLVRLQA
-96 KEGVKS
+96 KQGVKS
-102 DAQVKHVMASAAKLD
+102 DVQVAEVLAAAKHLD
-117 PNVTQKRVEFVG
+117 PQVIQKRVEFVG

-145 VALVC
+145 VALIC

-162 LAAGAVAA
+162 LAAGAVASLA
-170 LGHDVIV
+170 HDVIL
-177 TLGVFSVLQL
+177 TLGLFSLFQL

-193 LAGLLTV
+193 LAGVLTV

-210 VFDRI
+210 VYDRV
-215 RENFLKMRKGSPEEV
+215 RENFLKMRKANSYDII
-230 VNVSITQTMS
+230 NMSITQTMS

-248 TLITVVALFLKGGTM
+248 TLITVVALFMKGGTM

-270 LLMGIVVGTYS
+270 LLMGILYGTYS

-287 YLAIRLGINREH
+287 YLALKLGIKREH

-304 IEKEGADQPAM
+304 IEKEGADQPAI

>member
-1 MFEILSLKNTVN
+1 MFQILSIKGTIN
-13 FLRHAVPISILSAVL
+13 FLRHALPISILSLIL
-28 VAGSLVSLAT
+28 VVGSLASLT
-38 KGINWGLDFTG
+38 FKGINWGLDFTG
-49 GTVVEMEFSK
+49 GTVVEMEFSQPV
-59 SADLNLLRAE
+59 DLNQLRSVLTS
-69 IDADA
+69 DATD
-74 DTLGATVQNFGSSK
+74 GAVVQNFGSSR
-88 DVLVRLQV
+88 DVLVRLPV
-96 KEGVKS
+96 RADIKS
-102 DAQVKHVMASAAKLD
+102 DTQVEHVMEAASAID
-117 PNVTQKRVEFVG
+117 PSVVQKRVEFVG

-145 VALVC
+145 VALIC

-162 LAAGAVAA
+162 LAMGSVAA
-170 LGHDVIV
+170 LAHDVIV
-177 TLGVFSVLQL
+177 TLGVFSFFQL

-215 RENFLKMRKGSPEEV
+215 RENFLKMRKGTPEDI
-230 VNVSITQTMS
+230 VNTSITQTMS

-248 TLITVVALFLKGGTM
+248 TLVVVVALFLKGGTM

-270 LLMGIVVGTYS
+270 LLMGIFVGTFS

-287 YLAIRLGINREH
+287 FLAVKLGINREH

-304 IEKEGADQPAM
+304 IEKEGADQDAL